1 MITFLSQIFNKLV
14 KYQNYIWGQFGEKFQ
29 IVGKRLLLSGGSCS
43 VVSVLDVTISE
54 HKKSGTEEAD
64 LLEVILPTLERV
76 LQYLPDKINDLWHF
90 HGIGKIKNIIQ
101 FCL

>member
-1 MITFLSQIFNKLV
+1 M
-14 KYQNYIWGQFGEKFQ
+14 
-29 IVGKRLLLSGGSCS
+29 GKRLLLSGGSCS
-43 VVSVLDVTISE
+43 VVTVLDVTISE

-101 FCL
+101 FCLPFLVD